1 MFKAIY
7 VIVMREFK
15 RFLRQK
21 TRFITTFVRPLTWLF
36 LIGGGLKVLIK
47 EDNSISYQQFIL
59 PGILGMA
66 ILFSSIFSAIS
77 IVWDREFGFLREIL
91 VAPVSRLS
99 IVIGKVI
106 SGTLISTLQALILLI
121 FIPILGLNISLSKL
135 FILLFEIIILSSSI
149 TSLGIL
155 IASFMKSFEGFNI
168 VMNFIIMPMFFLSGA
183 MYPVKLL
190 PKFMQGFTVINPL
203 TYGIDSFKNVLFNNG
218 NGSLLNPDFS
228 LFIDTVFIIGFG
240 IILLILATISFRR
253 ME

>member
-7 VIVMREFK
+7 VIVMRELK
-15 RFLRQK
+15 RFFRQK
-21 TRFITTFVRPLTWLF
+21 SRFITTFIRPLTWLF
-36 LIGGGLKVLIK
+36 LIGGGLKVLVK
-47 EDNSISYQQFIL
+47 EDSSISYQQFIL

-91 VAPVSRLS
+91 IAPIPRFS

-106 SGTLISTLQALILLI
+106 SGTIISTFQALILLV
-121 FIPILGLNISLSKL
+121 FIPIMGLNISISGL
-135 FILLFEIIILSSSI
+135 FILLFEIIILSSSL
-149 TSLGIL
+149 TAFGIL
-155 IASFMKSFEGFNI
+155 IASFMKSFEGFNV

-190 PKFMQGFTVINPL
+190 PIFMQGFTVINPL
-203 TYGIDSFKNVLFNNG
+203 TYGIDSFKNILFNN
-218 NGSLLNPDFS
+218 NYSLLNPDFS
-228 LFIDTVFIIGFG
+228 LFIDTIFVILFG
-240 IILLILATISFRR
+240 IMLLILATISFRR